1 MRNQRG
7 ITLIEMTLSIVLIGI
22 IGVVAGN
29 AFLYSTES
37 VLTANNA
44 REAMQVDRLAM
55 DRMIREIRNVAD
67 NTQVLTATGVTFQFI
82 DVDGNTI
89 SFTLAAPTL
98 NRVSTTVD
106 PLTSNVSGLTF
117 TYLNSAGATIP
128 IAAGPPNSPLVSPSA
143 TDIWWVQIAL
153 TVGTGP
159 EAVTL
164 RSRVHPRS
172 F

>member
-1 MRNQRG
+1 MRNERG

-22 IGVVAGN
+22 IGAVAAN

-67 NTQVLTATGVTFQFI
+67 NTQVLTANGTTFRYL

-89 SFTLAAPTL
+89 SFSLGGATL
-98 NRVSTTVD
+98 NRVSTTTD
-106 PLTSNVSGLTF
+106 PLASNVSGLTF
-117 TYLNSAGATIP
+117 TYLNNAGATIP
-128 IAAGPPNSPLVSPSA
+128 IAAGSPIVSPSA

-159 EAVTL
+159 QAVTL